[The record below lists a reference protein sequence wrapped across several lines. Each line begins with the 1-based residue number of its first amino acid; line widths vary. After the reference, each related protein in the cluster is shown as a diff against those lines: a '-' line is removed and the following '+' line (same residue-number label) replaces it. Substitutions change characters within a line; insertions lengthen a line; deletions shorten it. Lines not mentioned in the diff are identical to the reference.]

1 MTITKDAE
9 TIGKIKQILY
19 DNTDPAPSLS
29 PITKQVMDQ
38 ITNSPK
44 SITTVYLDY
53 KDFPTNL
60 VMILLEL
67 NDFTLFSSY
76 FIDAFKLAVAQFNEG
91 LYNRIQKHEIKLRIK
106 DFQFNSDRDEYESI
120 TKINELGAE
129 YLKELLLVR
138 GTIVMITEN
147 RIKMTKTSFQCIN
160 CGVETVLDF
169 NGSGSVSL
177 DKCICGAENTFEMLP
192 QQSTTVNSQV
202 LTIEELSIDSV
213 KNPVSIDV
221 MIDGDL
227 VNKFEVGDI
236 IVVSGNMRYDVFDE
250 AIVAQFKRKVSTN
263 SYYNKM
269 LSSFGGNNNG
279 VEFGYL
285 VEANYVKRIAEKS
298 IRFHDLTE
306 EEKQQIDKLKKNPH
320 LIDTLVKSFC
330 PSIFGE
336 EIKKEA
342 LLYQLVGGLG
352 RSIAPTMDKRGEIHV
367 LLFGD
372 ASTGKTRLMLFA
384 QQMSS
389 KTRYGV
395 GEGVSRPGLAGG
407 VDTVDNKRI
416 LTAGDAVMADMGLL
430 ILDEL
435 SDIPDDAINALKEIM
450 EKQTATTTKIRH
462 GTFKTRTSVLAGSNP
477 KKGNSYNP
485 KKNFNENVG
494 LSHALMTRFDVI
506 FLFRDIPGIRDNE
519 IVDTILDS
527 YDVDTDTKKAG
538 MISKELLAK
547 YIFLAKNSGIVPQL
561 TTEARDNAK
570 RYFMKLRGF
579 NLNQLVEGK
588 MNDDG
593 GGGEDVPATSF
604 SSRQFEAI
612 IRFATARSRLMFK
625 EQTDEDDIEAAKKI
639 INHMLQTIGVDIE
652 TGKVDINSIF
662 STKTANQENKENQ
675 FFSLLEKLGAAHSN
689 KIPKELFIHEL
700 RKQSKWRETP
710 VAKIDRDIKGY
721 ESRNSINVIDDI
733 ISLLYE

>member
-1 MTITKDAE
+1 MTAVMDESTTTE
-9 TIGKIKQILY
+9 KIRELLH
-19 DNTDPAPSLS
+19 NTPDHPSS
-29 PITKQVMDQ
+29 IVNQVMVTVSQ
-38 ITNSPK
+38 SPR
-44 SITTVYLDY
+44 SVTTIYLSY
-53 KDFPTNL
+53 KDLPTEL

-67 NDFTLFSSY
+67 SDFTLFSNL
-76 FIDAFKLAVAQFNEG
+76 FCNAFKLLMAENDEK
-91 LYNRIQKHEIKLRIK
+91 LYNRIKNYELKLRIT
-106 DFQFNSDRDEYESI
+106 DFQFDSDRDEYESI

-147 RIKMTKTSFQCIN
+147 RVKMKKTFFKCIN
-160 CGVETVLDF
+160 CNHVTMLDF
-169 NGSGSVSL
+169 NGSASVSL
-177 DKCICGAENTFEMLP
+177 ERCICSAENSFQMLP
-192 QQSTTVNSQV
+192 QQSVNTNSQI

-236 IVVSGNMRYDVFDE
+236 IVVSGNMRFDVFE
-250 AIVAQFKRKVSTN
+250 ESVVTQFKRKVSTN
-263 SYYNKM
+263 AYYNKM
-269 LSSFGGNNNG
+269 LSSYGGNNNG
-279 VEFGYL
+279 MEFDYL
-285 VEANYVKRIAEKS
+285 IEANYIKKIAEKS
-298 IRFHDLTE
+298 IKFHDLTD
-306 EEKQQIDKLKKNPH
+306 EEKDEIDKLKKNPH
-320 LIDTLVKSFC
+320 LIDILVKSFC

-352 RSIAPTMDKRGEIHV
+352 RSISPALDDKRGEIHV

-384 QQMSS
+384 QQMAS

-462 GTFKTRTSVLAGSNP
+462 GTFKTRTAVLAGSNP

-519 IVDTILDS
+519 IVTTILDS
-527 YDVDTDTKKAG
+527 YKINSDPKKKG
-538 MISKELLAK
+538 IVSKELLAK

-561 TTEARDNAK
+561 TKDAEENARA
-570 RYFMKLRGF
+570 YFNRLRGF
-579 NLNQLVEGK
+579 NLNQMVESKIKEEG
-588 MNDDG
+588 D
-593 GGGEDVPATSF
+593 EDVPATSF
-604 SSRQFEAI
+604 STRQFEAI
-612 IRFATARSRLMFK
+612 IRFATARSRLLFK
-625 EQTDEDDIEAAKKI
+625 TETDEDDIEAAKKI
-639 INHMLQTIGVDIE
+639 INHMLQTIGIDVD

-662 STKTANQENKENQ
+662 SSKTASQENKENQ
-675 FFSLLEKLGAAHSN
+675 FFALLEKLAAAKEN

-700 RKQSKWRETP
+700 RKESKWRETP
-710 VAKIDRDIKGY
+710 ISKIEREIKGY
-721 ESRNSINVIDDI
+721 EARNSINVIDDI